1 MTKPWSPWKAALTVF
16 AIVVVLGAVVG
27 VVLTSASGNLH
38 DKPFARGQTLGT
50 GIGTLA
56 ALAGAAAY
64 VIQSRRR

>member
-1 MTKPWSPWKAALTVF
+1 MTSRWTPQKAAIIVF

-27 VVLTSASGNLH
+27 VVLTSGSGNLH
-38 DKPFARGQTLGT
+38 DKPFARGEAMGT

-64 VIQSRRR
+64 FIQSRRR